1 MHPGPI
7 GRGLSLLSNLFDLD
21 YNSSPQCFQ
30 KKRLG
35 IQGLVQTQ
43 SAQEFIWRRVEDNRV
58 RNPIAN
64 CMLAFRG
71 VKDTLLFLESEE
83 RKEECLG
90 TEGRPR
96 SKDNAS
102 RITGT
107 SDKYPKC
114 VAHG

>member
-7 GRGLSLLSNLFDLD
+7 GWGLSSLQSNLFDLD
-21 YNSSPQCFQ
+21 LNRAHSVSRGR
-30 KKRLG
+30 RLG

-64 CMLAFRG
+64 CWQGLSEVLR
-71 VKDTLLFLESEE
+71 KNTLLFLEFKE

-90 TEGRPR
+90 TKGHPWSEKTTSPTTG
-96 SKDNAS
+96 AS
-102 RITGT
+102 
-107 SDKYPKC
+107 D
-114 VAHG
+114 